1 MGGRFWCLSLPLVI
15 VLVHARFSYFTR
27 IIFVDVYACGFVI
40 LYTEID
46 YCTRMLLH
54 ALQECCIRMY
64 FHALQGSSSYC
75 SIRKHFLTLLELETP
90 FIGVRG
96 FQTGLS
102 LHPTLT
108 CLGLNTQQKLDI
120 FNSWQSCIDQHMANS
135 THELSH
141 RVVLKNVLGCPLAS
155 PCQVGSLQT
164 RAVNHT
170 VIWGFKASYHTVT
183 FNPT

>member
-40 LYTEID
+40 LYTEND
-46 YCTRMLLH
+46 CCTRMLLH

-108 CLGLNTQQKLDI
+108 CHGLNTQKKLDV
-120 FNSWQSCIDQHMANS
+120 DQHMAECS
-135 THELSH
+135 THEHYSH
-141 RVVLKNVLGCPLAS
+141 RV
-155 PCQVGSLQT
+155 
-164 RAVNHT
+164 
-170 VIWGFKASYHTVT
+170 
-183 FNPT
+183 